1 VSQSFEMEAPDHFT
15 AGTVGPVGQ
24 RVFYL
29 QAREAGQV
37 LTLKL
42 EKEQVGALAE
52 YLGGVLDRLPTPGAA
67 PPDLGLL
74 EPVEEVWAVG
84 SLGAGYDEASDRVII
99 VATELIVE
107 EESEEEEGEA
117 EEPRE
122 RTPPSGD
129 QPEPATAR
137 FRVTRAQAAAFVER
151 ARALVK
157 AGRPICPIC
166 SRPKDPGGH
175 VCARANGHPR

>member
-29 QAREAGQV
+29 QARESSEL
-37 LTLKL
+37 LTLKI
-42 EKEQVGALAE
+42 EKEQMGALAE
-52 YLGGVLDRLPTPGAA
+52 YLASVLDRLPTPGDA
-67 PPDLGLL
+67 PADLGLL
-74 EPVEEVWAVG
+74 EPLEEVWAVG
-84 SLGAGYDEASDRVII
+84 SLGAGYDEASDRVVI
-99 VATELIVE
+99 VATELVEE
-107 EESEEEEGEA
+107 EESESEESGERRPS
-117 EEPRE
+117 EERA
-122 RTPPSGD
+122 
-129 QPEPATAR
+129 EPATAR

-157 AGRPICPIC
+157 AGRPTCPIC

-175 VCARANGHPR
+175 VCARANGQPH

>member
-1 VSQSFEMEAPDHFT
+1 VSQSFEMETPDHFT

-29 QAREAGQV
+29 QIREAGEL
-37 LTLKL
+37 LTLKI

-52 YLGGVLDRLPTPGAA
+52 YLASVLDRLPTPGDA
-67 PPDLGLL
+67 PDDPGLL
-74 EPVEEVWAVG
+74 EPLEEAWAVG
-84 SLGAGYDEASDRVII
+84 SLGAGYDEANDRVVI
-99 VATELIVE
+99 VATELVVE
-107 EESEEEEGEA
+107 EEDGESEEPERRPA
-117 EEPRE
+117 EER
-122 RTPPSGD
+122 
-129 QPEPATAR
+129 PEPATAR

-175 VCARANGHPR
+175 VCARANGHPH